1 MGLIKTMVFNEYM
14 KLRRQWLWAVLIIIP
29 LVSCLLGYNN
39 FFTYQDILIQKDDNE
54 WTEAWTQ
61 ASLFYGMIMLP
72 ILSGFYCSLS
82 CRNENSGGGW
92 KLMLALPPSRVIIYI
107 AKMIIILF
115 LVLLTQLIL
124 ISEFVITGLLL
135 GLQDSI
141 PWFFLFKV
149 LGLGFLAVCAL
160 VAIQLWMASQ
170 IKSFVTPIA
179 INVGL
184 TLIAFIAA
192 GSELGNFYPWAQP
205 TLAMSS
211 PDEIGIS
218 SLLFFLSINLVIFS
232 LATILGVVTFDK
244 KDIN

>member
-1 MGLIKTMVFNEYM
+1 MIKTMVFIEYM
-14 KLRRQWLWAVLIIIP
+14 KLKRQWLWAVLIIVP

-39 FFTYQDILIQKDDNE
+39 FFAYQDILVQKDVNE
-54 WTEAWTQ
+54 WTKAWTQ

-107 AKMIIILF
+107 AKMIIVLF

-192 GSELGNFYPWAQP
+192 GSELGYFYPWAQP

-211 PDEIGIS
+211 PDEIGIN

>member
-1 MGLIKTMVFNEYM
+1 MGLIKTMVFIEYM
-14 KLRRQWLWAVLIIIP
+14 KLKRQWLWAVLIIVP

-39 FFTYQDILIQKDDNE
+39 FFTYQDILVQKDDNE

-82 CRNENSGGGW
+82 CRNENSEGGW
-92 KLMLALPPSRVIIYI
+92 KLMLALPPSRIIIYI

-124 ISEFVITGLLL
+124 ISEFVITGLLF
-135 GLQDSI
+135 GLQDTI
-141 PWFFLFKV
+141 PWFFLLKV
-149 LGLGFLAVCAL
+149 FGLGFLAVCAL

-179 INVGL
+179 INVAL
-184 TLIAFIAA
+184 TMVAFIAA
-192 GSELGNFYPWAQP
+192 GSEWGNFYPWAQP

-211 PDEIGIS
+211 PDEVGIS
-218 SLLFFLSINLVIFS
+218 SFLFFLSINLVIFS
-232 LATILGVVTFDK
+232 IATILGVVTFDK

>member
-1 MGLIKTMVFNEYM
+1 MITTLVLNEYM
-14 KLRRQWLWAVLIIIP
+14 KLRRQWLWAVLIIVP

-39 FFTYQDILIQKDDNE
+39 FFTYQDILVQKDDNE

-72 ILSGFYCSLS
+72 ILSGFYCSIS

-92 KLMLALPPSRVIIYI
+92 KQMLALPPSRIMIYI
-107 AKMIIILF
+107 AKMI
-115 LVLLTQLIL
+115 LIL
-124 ISEFVITGLLL
+124 ILVFVTQLVLVSEFIITGLIL
-135 GLQDSI
+135 GLHDSI

-149 LGLGFLAVCAL
+149 LVLGFLAVCAL

-170 IKSFVTPIA
+170 IKSFVTPIS
-179 INVGL
+179 INVAL
-184 TLIAFIAA
+184 TLLAFVTV

-211 PDEIGIS
+211 PDEVGIHS
-218 SLLFFLSINLVIFS
+218 VLFFLSINLVTFS
-232 LATILGVVTFDK
+232 VATVLGIVTFDK
-244 KDIN
+244 KDIY

>member
-1 MGLIKTMVFNEYM
+1 MKLIKTMVFIEFM
-14 KLRRQWLWAVLIIIP
+14 KLRRQWLWAVLIIVP

-39 FFTYQDILIQKDDNE
+39 FFTYQDILVQVDDNE
-54 WTEAWTQ
+54 WIEAWTQ

-82 CRNENSGGGW
+82 CRNENFGGGW
-92 KLMLALPPSRVIIYI
+92 KQMLVLPPSRVEIYI

-115 LVLLTQLIL
+115 LVLVTQLVL
-124 ISEFVITGLLL
+124 ITEFIITGLLL

-149 LGLGFLAVCAL
+149 LVLGFLAVCAL

-179 INVGL
+179 INVAL
-184 TLIAFIAA
+184 TLLAFIAA
-192 GSELGNFYPWAQP
+192 GAEWGNYYPWAQP

-211 PDEIGIS
+211 PDEVGIS

-232 LATILGVVTFDK
+232 LATIIGVVSFDK

>member
-1 MGLIKTMVFNEYM
+1 MRLIKTMVSIEYM
-14 KLRRQWLWAVLIIIP
+14 KLKRQWLWPVVIIVP

-39 FFTYQDILIQKDDNE
+39 FFTYQDILVQKDDNE

-82 CRNENSGGGW
+82 CRNENAAGGW
-92 KLMLALPPSRVIIYI
+92 KQMLALPPSRVIIYI

-115 LVLLTQLIL
+115 FVLVTQLVLIW
-124 ISEFVITGLLL
+124 EFVITGLLL

-141 PWFFLFKV
+141 PWLFLFKV
-149 LGLGFLAVCAL
+149 LVLGFIAVCAL
-160 VAIQLWMASQ
+160 VAIQLWMTSQ

-179 INVGL
+179 INVAL
-184 TLIAFIAA
+184 TLLAFIAV
-192 GSELGNFYPWAQP
+192 GTEWGNFYPWAQP

-211 PDEIGIS
+211 PDEIGIN
-218 SLLFFLSINLVIFS
+218 SLLFFLSINLVILS
-232 LATILGVVTFDK
+232 LTTILGVVTFNE